1 MTAATSSA
9 AAPASGSSSGTDT
22 AWHALSPADALR
34 QQGVDTDR
42 GLTTADADARRAKV
56 GSNAF
61 AEAKK
66 TSKIQQFTRQ
76 YADPMQLVLLVAG
89 IICLFLPGQFYTGVF
104 LLLLTVFNAWM
115 AMNQEGKAEA
125 SASALANMMVV
136 KAKVRR
142 NGELAEIPMDQLVP
156 GDIVNIEAGD
166 LVPADARILTAATLE
181 IDESALTGESVPT
194 PKSVDAVPADAA
206 LGDRVDMAF
215 MNCQVTRGAGTIL
228 ARTTGMGTEV
238 GHISGM
244 LQSTVVEKTPLT
256 KQLDALTNQILVI
269 AGVALA
275 ISIGLGRYR
284 GVQLQ
289 ELFLSAVAFAVAA
302 IPTALPAVTTA
313 ILSKGSQ
320 TLASAGAIM
329 KRLRS
334 VETLGSTSAL
344 NSDKTG
350 TLTLNQMTAVQMA
363 IVGRRY
369 AISGEGYQTT
379 GQITHVAGQPD
390 VALDKL
396 LLPMALCADAE
407 VKDGKLVGDPTEGAL
422 VVLAAKGGVDP
433 TLTREQYPRVAT
445 LPFDAAYKMMATF
458 HAMKDDSGKDV
469 IRAYIKG
476 APDQLLSRAVSAH
489 GPDGTAVPIDQ
500 VRDGANAENERLGT
514 MGLRVMATG
523 LKDFDPKTF
532 DPNADLLAAIDGLT
546 ALAMIGIVD
555 PPRPAAKDAIA
566 TAKAAGIQ
574 VRMITGD
581 HAVTAGAIAN
591 QLGIEGKAI
600 TGAEFRA
607 MSDEEAMREIDDIG
621 VIARVS
627 PEDKV
632 HLVDILRAKGHVV
645 GMTGDGVNDAPA
657 LKKADIGIAMGITGT
672 EVSKQAAVMIL
683 TDDNY
688 ATIVKAVGLGRAV
701 YDNLLRFIRF
711 QIAGLYG
718 FIGTFLGSALLNI
731 LGGIPFLPLQTMWLN
746 FTVNV
751 FQAIGL
757 GYGAPRE
764 GLMAVPPRPKE
775 QKIIPP
781 RLMRWLV
788 IVGLVM
794 AAGTL
799 GVLAWGDANFGPV
812 IARTMGVTTFSLFRL
827 FSSLETAD
835 ETESLFSGS
844 ILGNRPLLIATGLSV
859 LTIVLATELGF
870 LQRILGTVSLTADQW
885 AICLLVAL
893 SLIIVEEGRK
903 LLKIKT
909 GDEPTGILAA
919 PAAAPAAAWGASGVS
934 AVGQTGGRYSSGSAA
949 ATAASGRR
957 SGAGR

>member
-1 MTAATSSA
+1 MTQSSPTPASTSA
-9 AAPASGSSSGTDT
+9 AT
-22 AWHALSPADALR
+22 AWHALSVDDALKG
-34 QQGVDTDR
+34 QSVSIEG
-42 GLTTADADARRAKV
+42 GLTTAEAEARRAKY
-56 GSNAF
+56 GPNAF

-66 TSKIQQFTRQ
+66 ASKLQLFTRQ

-89 IICLFLPGQFYTGVF
+89 VVCLFLPGQFYTGVF
-104 LLLLTVFNAWM
+104 LLLLTMFNAWM

-125 SASALANMMVV
+125 SASALQSMMVV

-194 PKSVDAVPADAA
+194 PKEVEPVAADAA

-215 MNCQVTRGAGTIL
+215 MNCQVTRGSATVL
-228 ARTTGMGTEV
+228 VVTTGMATEV

-244 LQSTVVEKTPLT
+244 LQATGVEKTPLT

-269 AGVALA
+269 AGIALV
-275 ISIGLGRYR
+275 ISIGLGLYR
-284 GVQLQ
+284 GIQAQ

-320 TLASAGAIM
+320 TLAAAGAIM

-369 AISGEGYQTT
+369 SISGDGYQTT
-379 GQITHVAGQPD
+379 GQITHTGGQPD
-390 VALDKL
+390 VPLEQY

-407 VKDGKLVGDPTEGAL
+407 VRDGELVGDPTEGAL
-422 VVLAAKGGVDP
+422 VVLAAKGGVDAA
-433 TLTREQYPRVAT
+433 LTREQYPRVAT

-458 HAMKDDSGKDV
+458 HRMKDASGKDV

-476 APDQLLSRAVSAH
+476 APDQLLARAVAAH

-500 VRDGANAENERLGT
+500 VRDGANAENERLGQ

-523 LKDFDPKTF
+523 EKDFDPATF
-532 DPNADLLAAIDGLT
+532 DPNADLLKAIDGLT
-546 ALAMIGIVD
+546 ALAMVGIVD
-555 PPRPAAKDAIA
+555 PPRPAAKAAIA
-566 TAKAAGIQ
+566 QAHAAGIQ

-581 HAVTAGAIAN
+581 HAVTAEAIAH
-591 QLGIEGKAI
+591 QLGIEGRAI
-600 TGAEFRA
+600 TGADFRA
-607 MSDEEAMREIDDIG
+607 MSDDEAMRQIDGIG

-632 HLVDILRAKGHVV
+632 HLVDILRKKGHVV

-688 ATIVKAVGLGRAV
+688 ATIVKAVGLGRSV
-701 YDNLLRFIRF
+701 YDNLMRFIRF
-711 QIAGLYG
+711 QMAGLFG
-718 FIGTFLGSALLNI
+718 FIATFLGSSLLNI

-757 GYGAPRE
+757 GYGKPRE
-764 GLMAVPPRPKE
+764 GLMEVPPRPKE
-775 QKIIPP
+775 QQIMPR
-781 RLMRWLV
+781 RLMTWLV
-788 IVGLVM
+788 FCGLVM

-799 GVLAWGDANFGPV
+799 GVLAWADGQYGDV
-812 IARTMGVTTFSLFRL
+812 IARTMGVTVFSLFRL

-835 ETESLFSGS
+835 VDESLFGGS
-844 ILGNRPLLIATGLSV
+844 ILANRPLLVGTALSV
-859 LTIVLATELGF
+859 VTIILATELPLF
-870 LQRILGTVSLTADQW
+870 QRLLGTASLSPDQW
-885 AICLLVAL
+885 AICIVVSLSIVA
-893 SLIIVEEGRK
+893 VEEVRK
-903 LLKIKT
+903 LLKIST
-909 GDEPTGILAA
+909 TEA
-919 PAAAPAAAWGASGVS
+919 PDLVAAAPAAA
-934 AVGQTGGRYSSGSAA
+934 
-949 ATAASGRR
+949 
-957 SGAGR
+957 

>member
-1 MTAATSSA
+1 MTAPT
-9 AAPASGSSSGTDT
+9 APASGSSQPAPEV
-22 AWHALSPADALR
+22 AWFALAPDEAASKL
-34 QQGVDTDR
+34 GVDPAA
-42 GLTTADADARRAKV
+42 GLTTAEADARRAKY
-56 GSNAF
+56 GANTF

-66 TSKIQQFTRQ
+66 ASKLQLFTRQ
-76 YADPMQLVLLVAG
+76 YADPMQIVLLVAG
-89 IICLFLPGQFYTGVF
+89 VICLFLPGQFYTGVF

-125 SASALANMMVV
+125 SASALQSMMVV

-142 NGELAEIPMDQLVP
+142 NGDLAEIPMDQLVP

-166 LVPADARILTAATLE
+166 LVPADARILSAATLE

-194 PKSVDAVPADAA
+194 PKQVDTVAVDAA

-215 MNCQVTRGAGTIL
+215 MNCQVTRGAGTVL
-228 ARTTGMGTEV
+228 VTTTGMGTEV

-244 LQSTVVEKTPLT
+244 LQATGIEKTPLT

-269 AGVALA
+269 AGVALI
-275 ISIGLGRYR
+275 ISIGLGLYR
-284 GVQLQ
+284 GVQAQ

-302 IPTALPAVTTA
+302 IPTALPAVVTA

-320 TLASAGAIM
+320 TLAAAGAIM

-350 TLTLNQMTAVQMA
+350 TLTLNQMTAVQLT

-369 AISGEGYQTT
+369 AISGDGYQTT
-379 GQITHVAGQPD
+379 GQISHTGGQPD
-390 VALDKL
+390 VPLEQY

-407 VKDGKLVGDPTEGAL
+407 VRDGELVGDPTEGAL

-433 TLTREQYPRVAT
+433 ALTREQYPRVAT

-458 HAMKDDSGKDV
+458 HKMKDASGKDV
-469 IRAYIKG
+469 IRGYIKG
-476 APDQLLSRAVSAH
+476 APDQLLARAVSAH
-489 GPDGTAVPIDQ
+489 GPDGVEMPVAQ
-500 VRDGANAENERLGT
+500 LRDAYLAENERLGT

-523 LKDFDPKTF
+523 QKDFDPATF
-532 DPNADLLAAIDGLT
+532 DPNADLLPAIDGLT
-546 ALAMIGIVD
+546 LLAIVGIVD
-555 PPRPAAKDAIA
+555 PPRPAAKAAIA
-566 TAKAAGIQ
+566 EAKGAGIQ

-581 HAVTAGAIAN
+581 HAVTAEAIAH
-591 QLGIEGKAI
+591 QLGIEGRAI

-607 MSDEEAMREIDDIG
+607 MSDEEAMRQIDGIG

-632 HLVDILRAKGHVV
+632 HLVDILRKKGHVV

-701 YDNLLRFIRF
+701 YDNLMRFIRF
-711 QIAGLYG
+711 QMAGLFG
-718 FIGTFLGSALLNI
+718 FIATFLGSSLLNI

-757 GYGAPRE
+757 GYGKPRE

-788 IVGLVM
+788 FYGLVI

-799 GVLAWGDANFGPV
+799 GVLAWADGAYGDV

-835 ETESLFSGS
+835 EDESLFGGS
-844 ILGNRPLLIATGLSV
+844 ILANRPLLIATGLSV
-859 LTIVLATELGF
+859 LTIILATELPF
-870 LQRILGTVSLTADQW
+870 LQRILGTVSLSIDQW
-885 AICLLVAL
+885 VVCILVSL
-893 SLIIVEEGRK
+893 SLILVEEARK
-903 LLKIKT
+903 LFKIRT
-909 GDEPTGILAA
+909 GDEPVVAVTPALA
-919 PAAAPAAAWGASGVS
+919 
-934 AVGQTGGRYSSGSAA
+934 
-949 ATAASGRR
+949 
-957 SGAGR
+957 